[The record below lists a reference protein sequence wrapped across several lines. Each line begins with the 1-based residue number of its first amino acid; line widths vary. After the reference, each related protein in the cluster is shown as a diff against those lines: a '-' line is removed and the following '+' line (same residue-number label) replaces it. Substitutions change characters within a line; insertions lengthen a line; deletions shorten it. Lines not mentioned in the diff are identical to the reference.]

1 MNIPYQNI
9 EIEQIYSQVLG
20 TCRRSIAVCSAE
32 SGEGVTSL
40 ACALAQ
46 RNLLAGHSTLLVDL
60 NLYRPALQSLL
71 GIENSPLNLSD
82 SREISTQPINTTLLT
97 APQLIST
104 SQSPVVLTGITAP
117 LKRENIIKLR
127 QTGAL
132 EQCIS
137 AWLEHYDTVILDTS
151 PINRINAQ
159 NIPAERAA
167 AACDGAVLIVLAG
180 NTNEAAV
187 SSAVN
192 KLNTA
197 GAQLLGCVLNDRDNP
212 SLKNELLRE
221 TQRLP
226 ALFRG
231 LRCRLKKFI
240 VNNRLLTLEI

>member
-9 EIEQIYSQVLG
+9 EIEQVYSQVLG
-20 TCRRSIAVCSAE
+20 TTGRSIAVCAAD

-40 ACALAQ
+40 AFALAQ

-60 NLYRPALQSLL
+60 NLYRPAIQSLL
-71 GIENSPLNLSD
+71 SIDNRSLSRSD
-82 SREISTQPINTTLLT
+82 SREVTTQLINSELLT
-97 APQLIST
+97 APQLIS
-104 SQSPVVLTGITAP
+104 SSESPIVLTGITAP

-127 QTGAL
+127 QPGTL

-137 AWLEHYDTVILDTS
+137 TWLEHYDTVILDTS
-151 PINRINAQ
+151 PVNRINAQ

-180 NTNEAAV
+180 HTNQAAV
-187 SSAVN
+187 SGAVN
-192 KLNTA
+192 KLNRA

-221 TQRLP
+221 TERLP
-226 ALFRG
+226 ALFS
-231 LRCRLKKFI
+231 RLSCSLKTFL
-240 VNNRLLTLEI
+240 VNNPLLTLEI